1 MLPCFRPSSRIARAQ
16 SYPARPVRIIV
27 GFTPAGATD
36 ILARLIGQWL
46 SERLGQT
53 FIVENRPGA
62 GSNIGTEA
70 VVRAPADGH
79 TLMLVA
85 PANAINAT
93 LYDRLN
99 FNFIRDIAPVAG
111 LIRVANVMEVNPS
124 LPAKTLPEFIAYAK
138 ANPGKV
144 NYASAGTGSQ
154 QHVAGELFKMMA
166 GIEMVHVPYR
176 GGGPALADLMGGQ
189 VQLFFGTTASTIQLI
204 RSGKLRA
211 LAVTT
216 ATRSAALP
224 DVPTVAEFVPG
235 YEASSWYGIGAP
247 RNTPAEI
254 VALLN
259 KEINA
264 GLADPKIKARLD
276 DMGGTA
282 LTGSPAEFGKLIVD
296 ETEKWAKVVKASGA
310 KAGRGSPL
318 IASEITFDGRHGA
331 MIFADACMKRC
342 LMALPSRLGMMR
354 FWSSASTLRMDED
367 RALSGVKQCLAC
379 RPRSELGD
387 PFDAPEPAGLRRTG
401 EIDAGGG
408 VGRLHAGG
416 AIVPVVEDRRSRD
429 CPAA

>member
-1 MLPCFRPSSRIARAQ
+1 VTTLPRRTFLHAAAGAAMLPAITRTARAQ

-46 SERLGQT
+46 QERLGQT
-53 FIVENRPGA
+53 FVVENRPGA

-79 TLMLVA
+79 TLLLIA

-93 LYDRLN
+93 LYDRPN
-99 FNFIRDIAPVAG
+99 FDFIRDIAPVAG
-111 LIRVANVMEVNPS
+111 LIRVANVMEVNPA
-124 LPAKTLPEFIAYAK
+124 LPARTLPEFIAYAK

-166 GIEMVHVPYR
+166 GIDMVHVPYR

-216 ATRSAALP
+216 AGRSAALP

-247 RNTPAEI
+247 RNTPPEI

-259 KEINA
+259 REINA
-264 GLADPKIKARLD
+264 GLADPNIRARLD
-276 DMGGTA
+276 EMGGTA
-282 LTGSPAEFGKLIVD
+282 LIGSPAEFGKLLAD
-296 ETEKWAKVVKASGA
+296 ETEKWAKVVRASGA
-310 KAGRGSPL
+310 KAG
-318 IASEITFDGRHGA
+318 
-331 MIFADACMKRC
+331 
-342 LMALPSRLGMMR
+342 
-354 FWSSASTLRMDED
+354 
-367 RALSGVKQCLAC
+367 
-379 RPRSELGD
+379 
-387 PFDAPEPAGLRRTG
+387 PE
-401 EIDAGGG
+401 
-408 VGRLHAGG
+408 
-416 AIVPVVEDRRSRD
+416 
-429 CPAA
+429 